1 MCLCPQRELE
11 LKPVSDLVLPD
22 HRRIPLD
29 RDGYLRNL
37 DDWNPEVAEHLA
49 QTVSVSMTPAHWEV
63 VEVLRDFYRESG
75 LSPAMRPL
83 VKLVTR
89 ELGTDKGRSIYLMK
103 LFPGN
108 PALLASKIAGLPR
121 PTNCF

>member
-1 MCLCPQRELE
+1 MNQLL
-11 LKPVSDLVLPD
+11 LHNHKP
-22 HRRIPLD
+22 IALD
-29 RDGYLRNL
+29 KDGYLRRL
-37 DDWNPEVAEHLA
+37 EDWSPEVADKLA
-49 QTVSVSMTPAHWEV
+49 AAQALELSEAHWEV
-63 VEVLRDFYRESG
+63 IDALRAFYQSTG

-83 VKLVTR
+83 VKLIAT
-89 ELGTDKGRSIYLMK
+89 ELGKDKGRSIYLMK

>member
-1 MCLCPQRELE
+1 MTT
-11 LKPVSDLVLPD
+11 LVLPD
-22 HRRIPLD
+22 HRAIPLD
-29 RDGYLRNL
+29 KDGYLRHL
-37 DDWNPEVAEHLA
+37 GDWSVEVADHLA
-49 QTVSVSMTPAHWEV
+49 TTAGITLGEAHWEIIHL
-63 VEVLRDFYRESG
+63 LRDFYRQHG

-89 ELGTDKGRSIYLMK
+89 DLGPDKGRSIYLMK

>member
-1 MCLCPQRELE
+1 MNQLL
-11 LKPVSDLVLPD
+11 LNNHKP
-22 HRRIPLD
+22 IPLD
-29 RDGYLRNL
+29 KDGYLRRL
-37 DDWNPEVAEHLA
+37 EDWSPEVADKLA
-49 QTVSVSMTPAHWEV
+49 GTVAVELTEAHWEV
-63 VEVLRDFYRESG
+63 LDALREFYRSTG

-83 VKLVTR
+83 VKLIAN
-89 ELGTDKGRSIYLMK
+89 ELGADKGRSIYLMK

>member
-1 MCLCPQRELE
+1 M
-11 LKPVSDLVLPD
+11 SMTSLVLPD
-22 HRRIPLD
+22 QRPIPLD
-29 RDGYLRNL
+29 KDGYLRHL
-37 DDWNPEVAEHLA
+37 DDWSVEVADQLA
-49 QTVSVSMTPAHWEV
+49 MTAGITLEAAHWEIINL
-63 VEVLRDFYRESG
+63 LRDFYREHG

-89 ELGTDKGRSIYLMK
+89 ELGPDKGRSIYLMK

-108 PALLASKIAGLPR
+108 PALLASRVAGLPR

>member
-1 MCLCPQRELE
+1 MTT
-11 LKPVSDLVLPD
+11 LVLPD
-22 HRRIPLD
+22 HRAIPLD
-29 RDGYLRNL
+29 KDGYLRHL
-37 DDWNPEVAEHLA
+37 DDWSVEVAEHLA
-49 QTVSVSMTPAHWEV
+49 TTAGITLGEAHWEIIH
-63 VEVLRDFYRESG
+63 VLRDFYRQHG

-89 ELGTDKGRSIYLMK
+89 DLGPDKGRSIYLMK

>member
-1 MCLCPQRELE
+1 MNSVILH
-11 LKPVSDLVLPD
+11 D
-22 HRRIPLD
+22 HRPIPLD
-29 RDGYLRNL
+29 KDGYLRNL
-37 DDWNPEVAEHLA
+37 HDWNTEVAAKLA
-49 QTVSVSMTPAHWEV
+49 ESAHIDLTPAHWEIMI
-63 VEVLRDFYRESG
+63 VLRAFYESHA

-83 VKLVTR
+83 VKLVAR
-89 ELGTDKGRSIYLMK
+89 ELGADKGRSIYLMK

>member
-1 MCLCPQRELE
+1 MSQLFLNNH
-11 LKPVSDLVLPD
+11 KA
-22 HRRIPLD
+22 IPLD
-29 RDGYLRNL
+29 KDGYLRSL
-37 DDWNPEVAEHLA
+37 EDWSPEVADKLA
-49 QTVSVSMTPAHWEV
+49 SSVSISLLEAHWEV
-63 VEVLRDFYRESG
+63 IDVLRAFYLRTG

-83 VKLVTR
+83 VKLVAT
-89 ELGTDKGRSIYLMK
+89 ELGADKGRSIYLLK

>member
-1 MCLCPQRELE
+1 MSSLIL
-11 LKPVSDLVLPD
+11 DD
-22 HRRIPLD
+22 HKSIPLD
-29 RDGYLRNL
+29 KDGYLRDL
-37 DDWNPEVAEHLA
+37 EDWSEEVAAKLA
-49 QTVSVSMTPAHWEV
+49 ETANIDLTPAHWEV
-63 VEVLRDFYRESG
+63 ISVLRAFYAAHE

-108 PALLASKIAGLPR
+108 PALVASRIAGLPR